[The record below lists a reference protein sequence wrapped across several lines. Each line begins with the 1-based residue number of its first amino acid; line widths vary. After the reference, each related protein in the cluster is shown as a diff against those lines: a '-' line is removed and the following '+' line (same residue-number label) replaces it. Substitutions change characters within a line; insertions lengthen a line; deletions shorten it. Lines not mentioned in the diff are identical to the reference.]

1 LYDRELTITVSPVSL
16 EGVLRFSKKD
26 LRSLTLARWSS
37 SLLEAVASSLR
48 YKSSTDM
55 CRRPCFF
62 LFLLLL
68 LLLYWTR
75 SAVPTSPGSTEM
87 LLLERPGTVRNFVV
101 VGEFGLTGVIVR
113 LRCSP
118 STSLLLILAMAL
130 GVRLFF
136 LALEREK
143 RIINVQGGVYS
154 YIEVAQRVKLK
165 IPVFEKKS

>member
-1 LYDRELTITVSPVSL
+1 MIYRAVI
-16 EGVLRFSKKD
+16 GMVLFAI
-26 LRSLTLARWSS
+26 LCVYV
-37 SLLEAVASSLR
+37 E
-48 YKSSTDM
+48 
-55 CRRPCFF
+55 
-62 LFLLLL
+62 
-68 LLLYWTR
+68 
-75 SAVPTSPGSTEM
+75 
-87 LLLERPGTVRNFVV
+87 
-101 VGEFGLTGVIVR
+101 
-113 LRCSP
+113 P

>member
-1 LYDRELTITVSPVSL
+1 M
-16 EGVLRFSKKD
+16 VLFAI
-26 LRSLTLARWSS
+26 LCVYV
-37 SLLEAVASSLR
+37 E
-48 YKSSTDM
+48 
-55 CRRPCFF
+55 
-62 LFLLLL
+62 
-68 LLLYWTR
+68 
-75 SAVPTSPGSTEM
+75 
-87 LLLERPGTVRNFVV
+87 
-101 VGEFGLTGVIVR
+101 
-113 LRCSP
+113 P

>member
-1 LYDRELTITVSPVSL
+1 
-16 EGVLRFSKKD
+16 
-26 LRSLTLARWSS
+26 
-37 SLLEAVASSLR
+37 
-48 YKSSTDM
+48 
-55 CRRPCFF
+55 
-62 LFLLLL
+62 
-68 LLLYWTR
+68 
-75 SAVPTSPGSTEM
+75 
-87 LLLERPGTVRNFVV
+87 VV